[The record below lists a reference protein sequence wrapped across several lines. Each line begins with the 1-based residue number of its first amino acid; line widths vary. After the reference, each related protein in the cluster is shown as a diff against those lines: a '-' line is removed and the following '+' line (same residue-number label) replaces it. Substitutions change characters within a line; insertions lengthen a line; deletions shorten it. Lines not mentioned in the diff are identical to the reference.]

1 MGEYDISMYF
11 HRHIPMKYWKRG
23 LKEMSDKTI
32 LEQWRAIAYDQQA
45 DRNKLQRFWANY
57 FNIEKGIYE
66 QLLTN
71 PDEVVT
77 GTVKELAEKYDV
89 EMPIITEINK
99 VLFEGKSA
107 AEAVIDLMVR
117 DKKVETPMLPW
128 EDGQKTN

>member
-1 MGEYDISMYF
+1 MTLLENWRNLAYGDGLDDKKKEELWSGYF
-11 HRHIPMKYWKRG
+11 
-23 LKEMSDKTI
+23 T
-32 LEQWRAIAYDQQA
+32 
-45 DRNKLQRFWANY
+45 
-57 FNIEKGIYE
+57 IEKGIYE
-66 QLLTN
+66 QILAN
-71 PDEVVT
+71 PTEVVE

-128 EDGQKTN
+128 EDGQ

>member
-1 MGEYDISMYF
+1 
-11 HRHIPMKYWKRG
+11 
-23 LKEMSDKTI
+23 MSDKTI
-32 LEQWRAIAYDQQA
+32 LEQWRSIAYDQQA

-128 EDGQKTN
+128 EDGQ